1 VPSGIYCSIICSHMS
16 NWLTPPYYTV
26 PPPAPEYF
34 MDGAFVNV
42 RFSVDYGM
50 GLAIDGD
57 LKDPNNKFNN
67 SPSLDPQYHDP
78 IAYAKYLVEF
88 AETLK
93 GNNKY
98 YAPSGWDPVASG
110 LQYANEVFGLLQKIP
125 CNRGDEQSN
134 NLFDSWAAGTGQN
147 YGGHPAAAGST
158 SGGTHPET
166 AAHPAA
172 PGESV
177 SIVGNPQE

>member
-1 VPSGIYCSIICSHMS
+1 MS
-16 NWLTPPYYTV
+16 EWLNPPYYQV
-26 PPPAPEYF
+26 PAPMPEYF
-34 MDGAFVNV
+34 LNGYSVDV

-67 SPSLDPQYHDP
+67 NPALDAQYHDP
-78 IAYAKYLVEF
+78 LAYAKNLVAY

-93 GNNKY
+93 GNPKY
-98 YAPSGWDPVASG
+98 HKPEGWEPMASG
-110 LQYANEVFGLLQKIP
+110 LQYANIVFKTIKQIP

-147 YGGHPAAAGST
+147 YGGHAPTPPDTGLHPDTGQST
-158 SGGTHPET
+158 APPGT
-166 AAHPAA
+166 
-172 PGESV
+172 
-177 SIVGNPQE
+177 IL